1 MAKKLNLSQK
11 TASPEQ
17 IYFVG
22 KSGIKVYPINVN
34 SSWFI
39 QVDNNGVLKTF
50 PKSILQNEINES
62 VAKTV
67 IYYYNLLK
75 EKK

>member
-1 MAKKLNLSQK
+1 LSLPQK

-22 KSGIKVYPINVN
+22 KSGIKVYPIYVN
-34 SSWFI
+34 DGWYI

-50 PKSILQNEINES
+50 PKKVLQKEINDS
-62 VAKTV
+62 VAKTI

-75 EKK
+75 TKK

>member
-1 MAKKLNLSQK
+1 MKQKLSLPQK

-22 KSGIKVYPINVN
+22 KSGIKIYPIYVN
-34 SSWFI
+34 DGWFI

-50 PKSILQNEINES
+50 PKSISSTEINES
-62 VAKTV
+62 VAKTI

>member
-1 MAKKLNLSQK
+1 MAKKLSLSQK

-34 SSWFI
+34 SSWYI
-39 QVDNNGVLKTF
+39 QVDNNGILKTF
-50 PKSILQNEINES
+50 SKSILQNEINDS

>member
-1 MAKKLNLSQK
+1 MKQKLNLQTK

-34 SSWFI
+34 DSWFI
-39 QVDNNGVLKTF
+39 QADNNGVLKTF
-50 PKSILQNEINES
+50 TKKISSKEINDS
-62 VAKTV
+62 VAKTI
-67 IYYYNLLK
+67 IYYYDLLK